1 MIALVG
7 AMFVAF
13 APVQAADPEV
23 GDVHIGRPGT
33 PATASNEGAVTGFCV
48 DPDIEFDSGTGAITE
63 GPLPAVVRNAVGA
76 TGDDTLITVL
86 GPDNAAD
93 SDLGSAAKDNDAD
106 ELDDYV
112 EVYCSTSDHNKRVGV
127 TPNGTTTPNID
138 VKSPA
143 AIMLLDRSTV
153 DGTTGGEVEVRLLLL
168 NWATAD
174 SIVDA
179 APGGVRAN
187 AAALTATS
195 VEVDW
200 LRVSGAL
207 DGTENPDPEA
217 QNGNLGVEWGLA
229 SIGFADFNLAQKII
243 VPGGTSDG
251 EYTVT
256 ARLIFDR
263 AGEDTEDEVRGTAG
277 DADEQVIAT
286 ATFTVG
292 DAGDAVAAADL
303 TLGNE
308 QEDNPNTTAIEL
320 KAEDGSDAARGGEIW
335 LKLVSKNSLGS
346 PSVGGDVNSVTVIAP
361 GGKVSIYKPGRY
373 ASGKVVLSDGSMR
386 SDAAMAGTGA
396 SGTNSAQANDPDSNT
411 FLIKVEKA
419 DSKPGS
425 VDVEAL
431 VIGEGSKAES
441 ETLTL
446 TFGGPG
452 KNLVLG
458 DVKAVAPGKMTE
470 FTVEATD
477 DGGSDVTIRKAGL
490 SFSVKDEDGKPVPA
504 TKLKVTQSTVGKS
517 TASTAD
523 DDANSV
529 AALVTAGTTAEAG
542 VYTVDVTLVGVSGST
557 TAATVVVGG
566 SPDSV
571 ALVADPDTGDAI
583 DQTLIKVTATI
594 EDANGAA
601 VVDGTRVEFSVL
613 GTSLAPI
620 GPGHAPIETQVEKQ
634 LVATGGTDDQGNTEY
649 EERTLSSTIGGATT
663 KDGEVSVTY
672 VVTGGGSTIVN
683 ATTEGGSASGNL
695 RISTTDTS
703 AGEAMPEEEASVSCL
718 SELSGFATWS
728 CGVEADASEIFDM
741 VSGRGVTALHLWNGS
756 TWVRYSVVDGAMV
769 PGSSDFMVTKSDIL
783 YISN

>member
-13 APVQAADPEV
+13 APARAADPEV

-48 DPDIEFDSGTGAITE
+48 DPDLTLDGTTGEVTE
-63 GPLPAVVRNAVGA
+63 GPIPAVVRTTVGG
-76 TGDDTLITVL
+76 TGDATLITVL

-93 SDLGSAAKDNDAD
+93 SDLTSATKDDDAD
-106 ELDDYV
+106 ENDDYV
-112 EVYCSTSDHNKRVGV
+112 EVYCSSSDHQKRVGV

-143 AIMLLDRSTV
+143 AFMILDRSTV
-153 DGTTGGEVEVRLLLL
+153 DGTTGGEVEVRLLLV

-179 APGGVRAN
+179 TPGEVRTT
-187 AAALTATS
+187 AATLTGTS

-207 DGTENPDPEA
+207 DGTENPNA
-217 QNGNLGVEWGLA
+217 AGTGNLGVTWLSDA
-229 SIGFADFNLAQKII
+229 SGFADFKLDQKII

-256 ARLIFDR
+256 ARVIFDR
-263 AGEDTEDEVRGTAG
+263 AGEDDENPDLGTAG
-277 DADEQVIAT
+277 DADEQIIAT
-286 ATFTVG
+286 ATFSVG
-292 DAGDAVAAADL
+292 DTGDAVAAADL

-335 LKLVSKNSLGS
+335 LKLVSKNSLGA
-346 PSVGGDVNSVTVIAP
+346 PSVGGDVTSVTVIAP
-361 GGKVSIYKPGRY
+361 GGKVSIYKPGTY

-386 SDAAMAGTGA
+386 TDATLATTA
-396 SGTNSAQANDPDSNT
+396 SRTNNSAQANDPDSNT

-571 ALVADPDTGDAI
+571 ALVADPDTGDAN
-583 DQTLIKVTATI
+583 DQALIKVTATI

-613 GTSLAPI
+613 GTNLAPI

-649 EERTLSSTIGGATT
+649 EERTLSSTVGGATT